1 MVAIFGDSG
10 VGKTTLVRSIQ
21 QVARDFGYIATAK
34 FDTRQPTPYGCI
46 LRCLSI
52 FFKNIMGEPQ
62 AECDR
67 FSKMLKMQLGL
78 QASKELPTLLMDNVP
93 EIRTFLDESDGVV
106 PDLRSSSSSS
116 SNNGSGNEISG
127 NEIKMRFHS
136 AFLEIF
142 QVMVNFKFV
151 TLVRNQK

>member
-1 MVAIFGDSG
+1 
-10 VGKTTLVRSIQ
+10 
-21 QVARDFGYIATAK
+21 
-34 FDTRQPTPYGCI
+34 
-46 LRCLSI
+46 
-52 FFKNIMGEPQ
+52 MGESQ

-67 FSKMLKMQLGL
+67 FAKMLKMQLGP

-106 PDLRSSSSSS
+106 PDLRNNNSNSNS
-116 SNNGSGNEISG
+116 SNSSGNEISG

-151 TLVRNQK
+151 TLVRIKIERDRKAKGTD